1 MFLTPVYLRGNLPEL
16 RKRIFQIAFFALLLS
31 AGIIALTQESDES
44 IAVPEAEE
52 GVNPD
57 IYAEE
62 FFSDSELARQL
73 PEWVKPMRWF
83 RSNAAG
89 MALEEVPSRLAALR
103 NKYALVIDFTGP
115 QDLPEYLLQFYDTEY
130 FIEIRTFFEN
140 GEEVRAQWIFRDING
155 TTRVLAVVIEDTEKS
170 EIIDEVAHNDE
181 SIEDNIEYIETA
193 YTEEEISGSEYDA
206 IDAALETAGDNLE
219 RKDKYNKIRGL
230 KNGFIEVY
238 DKDSFLT
245 MEYRYT
251 DDAQDSKTQ
260 YFYKDGTILSAV
272 SFLWE
277 ENSKGGEFVQIHTDY
292 FRYNRS
298 AFLRNVE
305 RVIFRDK
312 KISSSEDSVRI
323 AFPSNVMN
331 AAQNDY
337 FMSEKFNA
345 YPEFFGDLFVK
356 KNDKLVYTTDERGRI
371 MNQTLYRKQT
381 NSEGEEEEKVV
392 WAIKNT
398 WSGERIAS
406 ITKTEGD
413 TVLLANYEYD
423 SAGDRVLERNLK
435 NGILERLVR
444 TEGKKDIEQLYLNNV
459 VILQAV
465 YEDGRKISE
474 TRMRGN

>member
-1 MFLTPVYLRGNLPEL
+1 MFSIHVYLQGNLPEL
-16 RKRIFQIAFFALLLS
+16 RKNIFQIAFFALLLS

-52 GVNPD
+52 GVNPN

-73 PEWVKPMRWF
+73 PEWVKPTRWF

-89 MALEEVPSRLAALR
+89 MALEETPSRLAALY

-115 QDLPEYLLQFYDTEY
+115 EELPEYLLQFYDTEY

-140 GEEVRAQWIFRDING
+140 GKEARTQWIFRDING
-155 TTRVLAVVIEDTEKS
+155 TTRVLAVVIEAD
-170 EIIDEVAHNDE
+170 EIIDKVAPNDE
-181 SIEDNIEYIETA
+181 Y
-193 YTEEEISGSEYDA
+193 EEQEEYD
-206 IDAALETAGDNLE
+206 EYE
-219 RKDKYNKIRGL
+219 KIRGL

-245 MEYRYT
+245 MEYKYT

-260 YFYKDGTILSAV
+260 YFYKDGNIISAA

-305 RVIFRDK
+305 RIIFRDR
-312 KISSSEDSVRI
+312 KISSLEDSVRI

-371 MNQTLYRKQT
+371 MDQTLYRKQT

-423 SAGDRVLERNLK
+423 SAGNRVLERNLK

-444 TEGKKDIEQLYLNNV
+444 TEGKKDIEQLYLNNAV
-459 VILQAV
+459 VLQAV